1 MKKKDRKLNDI
12 FKIIQQASI
21 RSKDRTQIPH
31 FCKSTLSTEAICPTT
46 ERERDKKKN
55 SIWIQ
60 ELLFAQLVILQ
71 EKNNPASY
79 CMLKEQEILYSLCL

>member
-1 MKKKDRKLNDI
+1 MIFLKLYNKLVSEANTELRFPI
-12 FKIIQQASI
+12 FARVPFLQRPSAQPQ
-21 RSKDRTQIPH
+21 R
-31 FCKSTLSTEAICPTT
+31 
-46 ERERDKKKN
+46 EREIKKKN